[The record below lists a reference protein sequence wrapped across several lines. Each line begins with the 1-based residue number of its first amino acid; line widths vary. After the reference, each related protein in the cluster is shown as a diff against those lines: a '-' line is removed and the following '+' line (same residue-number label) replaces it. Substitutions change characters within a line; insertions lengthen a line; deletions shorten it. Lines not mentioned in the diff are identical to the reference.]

1 LTILFL
7 WALLSALA
15 LAQDRQL
22 ISDPNQE
29 LYGSSS
35 FARGYLHGY
44 EWGYHDGDLDLQ
56 LAHEVQDPAKMKDY
70 GGAKR
75 AFKKSFGDRDAFI
88 KGYQYGFRVGYGDA
102 IKGLRFRAVD
112 NLRELAQDLPP
123 VNRESAP
130 ILDQAIVRGYLDGVR
145 SGLHDGRS
153 RKADYRPDRSDCQ
166 LALRFQK
173 PPAQFYCS
181 AYSVGYRLGYADGFH
196 NQRPIPE
203 PRRMAGEE

>member
-1 LTILFL
+1 LV
-7 WALLSALA
+7 LLSTLSM
-15 LAQDRQL
+15 AQESHADGNANR
-22 ISDPNQE
+22 E

-35 FARGYLHGY
+35 FARGYLQGY
-44 EWGYHDGDLDLQ
+44 EQGFHDGDLDMQ
-56 LAHEVQDPAKMKDY
+56 LAHERQDPEKMKDY
-70 GGAKR
+70 GGAKH
-75 AFKKSFGDRDAFI
+75 AFQKSFGDRDAFV
-88 KGYQYGFRVGYGDA
+88 KGYHYGFRVGYGDA
-102 IKGLRFRAVD
+102 MSGLQFRAVD

-123 VNRESAP
+123 VNPQSAP
-130 ILDQAIVRGYLDGVR
+130 ILDEAIAHGYLDGVH

-153 RKADYRPDRSDCQ
+153 MNAEYRPDRADCE